1 MFTGL
6 IEEMGKIIVLKNNTI
21 KISCNK
27 ILENIKIGESVSVN
41 GVCLTISEFTTNSF
55 SADVMPVTLEKSNL
69 GKMQRMKHVN
79 LERALRLDNR
89 LGGHLVSGHID
100 GTVSIKKMYRSGSAN
115 MIRFELPEEKR
126 KFLIPEGSITLNGVS
141 LTVAAIGKNFFEVSL
156 IPETW
161 QHTNLKFAEVGDQ
174 INTEFDLIGK
184 YLYNFWKKKDVEKDL
199 TVEFLAEQGYI

>member
-6 IEEMGKIIVLKNNTI
+6 IEEIGKIIVQKNNTI
-21 KISCNK
+21 KISCDK

-41 GVCLTISEFTTNSF
+41 GVCLTISEFTTNSI
-55 SADVMPVTLEKSNL
+55 SADVMPITLEKSNL
-69 GKMQRMKHVN
+69 GKMQRMEYVN

-100 GTVSIKKMYRSGSAN
+100 GTVSIQKIYRSGSAN
-115 MIRFELPEEKR
+115 IIRFELPEAKR
-126 KFLIPEGSITLNGVS
+126 KFLIPEGSIALNGIS
-141 LTVAAIGKNFFEVSL
+141 LTVAAIGKDFFEVSL

-161 QHTNLKFAEVGDQ
+161 QHTNLKFAKVGDQ

-184 YLYNFWKKKDVEKDL
+184 YLYNFWIKKDVKKDL